1 MKLTSMK
8 AALAVMF
15 AGTVLVSCG
24 NEGPNLKGNLKMD
37 RDTLLIQ
44 VAWQKKSLLDTVVL
58 KNGHFE
64 TTIPDSACFI
74 YLFPKPKSEDEMITM
89 CPKRILFLPG
99 DKMTVSGDV
108 YAPEVSG
115 TELYDALNRQTE
127 MKEAEREWLDKVQ
140 ERNSLYTFDNR
151 NAAAIDSLRE
161 VVSEAVKRLDEAR
174 MDLVRREPDNI
185 ASAYAAIFLP
195 EKESIEAYD
204 MLDESVKN
212 SAIAP
217 VLESFIS
224 SNRASLQGKQNW
236 ESLKPGVQAPE
247 FKLRNLDGEY
257 MTLASFKGKYVLL
270 DFWGTWCGWCIK
282 GIPDMKE
289 YYAKYK
295 DRIEFVGIDCNDTE
309 EKWKNGVAEHG
320 LPWTNLYNGN
330 GKEIVTAYGV
340 QGYPT
345 KIIIDP
351 EGKIVAKFAGE
362 DPAMYKKLDELF

>member
-195 EKESIEAYD
+195 EKESIEAYG

-224 SNRASLQGKQNW
+224 SNKASLQGKQNW
-236 ESLKPGVQAPE
+236 ESLKPGVQAPD

-270 DFWGTWCGWCIK
+270 DFQGQ
-282 GIPDMKE
+282 
-289 YYAKYK
+289 
-295 DRIEFVGIDCNDTE
+295 DRICGD
-309 EKWKNGVAEHG
+309 
-320 LPWTNLYNGN
+320 
-330 GKEIVTAYGV
+330 
-340 QGYPT
+340 
-345 KIIIDP
+345 
-351 EGKIVAKFAGE
+351 
-362 DPAMYKKLDELF
+362 

>member
-64 TTIPDSACFI
+64 ATIPDSACFI

-161 VVSEAVKRLDEAR
+161 VVSEAVERLDEAR

-195 EKESIEAYD
+195 EKESIEAYG

-224 SNRASLQGKQNW
+224 SNKASLQGKQNW
-236 ESLKPGVQAPE
+236 ESLKPGVQAPD

-270 DFWGTWCGWCIK
+270 DLWGLTAMT
-282 GIPDMKE
+282 P
-289 YYAKYK
+289 
-295 DRIEFVGIDCNDTE
+295 RR
-309 EKWKNGVAEHG
+309 
-320 LPWTNLYNGN
+320 N
-330 GKEIVTAYGV
+330 GKTVSPSMDCRGLTSTTVT
-340 QGYPT
+340 
-345 KIIIDP
+345 
-351 EGKIVAKFAGE
+351 GKR
-362 DPAMYKKLDELF
+362 

>member
-44 VAWQKKSLLDTVVL
+44 VAWQRKSLLDTVVL
-58 KNGHFE
+58 KDGYFE
-64 TTIPDSACFI
+64 ATIPDSACFI
-74 YLFPKPKSEDEMITM
+74 YLFPMPKSEDEMITM

-195 EKESIEAYD
+195 EKESIEAYG

-224 SNRASLQGKQNW
+224 SNKASL
-236 ESLKPGVQAPE
+236 S
-247 FKLRNLDGEY
+247 
-257 MTLASFKGKYVLL
+257 
-270 DFWGTWCGWCIK
+270 
-282 GIPDMKE
+282 GI
-289 YYAKYK
+289 
-295 DRIEFVGIDCNDTE
+295 
-309 EKWKNGVAEHG
+309 
-320 LPWTNLYNGN
+320 WTGN
-330 GKEIVTAYGV
+330 T
-340 QGYPT
+340 
-345 KIIIDP
+345 
-351 EGKIVAKFAGE
+351 
-362 DPAMYKKLDELF
+362 